1 MRSTPILLT
10 TLATI
15 LLPCALARAQFLGT
29 AADFAV
35 LGGSTI
41 TSTGPTVITGNAGV
55 WPGSAATG
63 FPPAIILGGTLHLGD
78 AVAQQ
83 AHADAN
89 SAFST
94 LAGMARTAELTG
106 TDLGGLVLTPGTYF
120 FASSAQLTSTLT
132 LNALGNPDAV
142 FIFQIGSTLTTA
154 SNASIIGI
162 NGAFGGKIFWQV
174 GSSATLGT
182 ATAFQGT
189 IIAQASITLTTGA
202 SILDGRAIALTGAV
216 TLDSNSVSLPTV
228 PTPGGS
234 VLLGSAALA
243 LCGTRRRRI
252 A

>member
-1 MRSTPILLT
+1 MRSAQILLT
-10 TLATI
+10 SLATV
-15 LLPCALARAQFLGT
+15 LLTSALARAQLLGT

-35 LGGSTI
+35 LGGSTV

-63 FPPAIILGGTLHLGD
+63 FPPASLTGTLHLGN

-83 AHADAN
+83 AHADATT
-89 SAFST
+89 AFTS

-132 LNALGNPDAV
+132 LNALGNPNAV

-154 SNASIIGI
+154 SNATIIAI
-162 NGAFGGKIFWQV
+162 NGAFGGNVFWQV

-216 TLDSNSVSLPTV
+216 TLDSNSVSLPTI
-228 PTPGGS
+228 PTPGAS